1 MANKY
6 QSAEQWLRK
15 SETGQKITKS
25 SPSGSSGKIQSA
37 DEWIRQKSN
46 PVPDYQSQS
55 SGTDE
60 RAVAASNWAKKY
72 TETVEKLQ
80 QANEKRGNSWTTDVS
95 DGTHDDI
102 LSLMKEYDTIREYAK
117 LIGDKSFEEKYRN
130 LAKMSRTIYNEN
142 EKMARYGSEDA
153 YQKARRQKEWYDKY
167 RNLDYN
173 RLEET
178 AQGIADQEERDFVQS
193 MAANAR
199 LDRLRNMDITQAQT
213 DLGQLR
219 RDRDRLYDL
228 ALESVDWTE
237 SASRKQ
243 PDNIK
248 DTYDSR
254 IAKLETE
261 IAVAKREQRKAE
273 LSGVGDRNA
282 KNYDPEFAKRA
293 QFRGSSALSRM
304 INETEAD
311 RAWRKQQDD
320 VWGASDFSQKG
331 YDRLT
336 QEEKDIYNYWDS
348 YDSQNGTNKAQ
359 EYLDSIQKALNDR
372 QSTEVYEQS
381 KDYNRFLKML
391 AYGAV
396 GMEGAIKGI
405 SKIPDLISGSE
416 EYTPAS
422 PTQIAANMLLQDD
435 RENGHK
441 MGGLGK
447 YSPANLLQ
455 DEEGG
460 RTWEEFFGQ
469 GAMSIGNMIPTMGTA
484 ALIGMAAPALG
495 AGAALTQGLT
505 KAGSLAVMG
514 AGIAGNTYTEAI
526 NQGYSPKNAKAYA
539 YANAASEIGTEL
551 LFGGIEGMTGIG
563 TDALGKK
570 LLSMTDNA
578 ILRAGAR
585 GVVDGLGET
594 VEEGFQAVIEPW
606 MSNVILHK
614 DEVLRGQDVA
624 YNMLAGFATGF
635 MMSGPSIALD
645 EYGTYRT
652 GKDALNQKIDVNTL
666 RGIGESFDIGTE
678 ANRLA
683 GKINENT
690 GAYTIGRTLNEIGAG
705 LGAQNIRD
713 ISRYLQN
720 HGLPAD
726 VAEQNAMMLNYIAM
740 GGELSQEQKLTV
752 NENQLLADAFREM
765 VMNPDSKV
773 NQRTKGLQR
782 LMEAGNDSDSQ
793 VAQPASRR
801 NENGDA
807 ALKNPNRAV
816 LAVASR
822 EGDTMQLR
830 LKNGDVVDSTDITAY
845 HDSKEALLFETARK
859 FSTDVGDAN
868 RIANGF
874 ESSNVSMEEY
884 CKGVEDCYRY
894 GLYGMNYSEVKRGSL
909 SSIVDAEA
917 ARSAYMAGIREAN
930 TRVARQQKAAM
941 EARQPGQDAAVHF
954 NRNGRKFDA
963 KRETAISTM
972 EQLSKALGVDFWV
985 FESYE
990 KNGSRVYADETGAEH
1005 KAPNG
1010 WYDDNGIHID
1020 LNAGNDGRGVMLYTL
1035 AHELTHHIRRY
1046 SPEKFKAFADVVM
1059 KGYGDRGISAEN
1071 LIQKQI
1077 AKAKRSG
1084 RDVDYDTAYE
1094 EMIADSMEGI
1104 LSDGK
1109 VLEKLKS
1116 IQESDPSLWETVK
1129 RWAKDTA
1136 EKIRKIVDAYK
1147 GQRMDS
1153 DEGKVVANMK
1163 EILPQLEEL
1172 YAEGLADTRGTTV
1185 TDGDEGA
1192 KNAAKDG
1199 GVNFSIRNTSNMDW
1213 KTQIISALKHN
1224 GIVRHMDTLVVMKE
1238 TPDFCL
1244 KDGVDN
1250 LPMAIPLSVITKAQK
1265 GKNADHSISDKN
1277 LISLKSGMENAI
1289 AVIDNPGR
1297 NSFAFITPLS
1307 ENGGKVVAFFEK
1319 NVLFDGD
1326 MVHKATSIHSR
1337 TDVGG
1342 LLNNISEDAVIYVK
1356 NENEFDNLVGM
1367 SDSISDAYKNKVKF
1381 VYDSLPHKKSAV
1393 KEKFSMRDT
1402 VEETKDLIAVHNISE
1417 EKLLKSLNLGGLPMP
1432 SIAILRAKDGHSDF
1446 GDISLVFG
1454 KDTIDPELFRA
1465 NKVYSGDAY
1474 TPTYPRV
1481 EYKASAKAEKK
1492 VSTKYYEL
1500 AKKIGYEE
1508 VRPLYQYVTELED
1521 TLNRDGGESA
1531 MLERLYNDTD
1541 MMQVYLQD
1549 TGREKV
1555 QPITHEVKTEISEDA
1570 AQMNQ
1575 YFIDEL
1581 GEEFISNFETNPG
1594 NGIFGGRKAYIA
1606 EHEAEILDAYKNICM
1621 EHYGFT
1627 QEEADNRADNT
1638 SQRDLFGYLRNAY
1651 TYMQN
1656 KGVTVRT
1663 ETDVEATREKIRE
1676 VSADGYREWV
1686 DGLFKGVQEKEGIRN
1701 NKEYFTPSGKR
1712 RGFEALHY
1720 ENTLENV
1727 VKAMR
1732 ETGEKG
1738 IGFGGG
1744 SIFGAST
1751 TEFSSIDEIK
1761 SAEGRLQ
1768 KLSDEEYQ
1776 KIKQGFTDRFFEL
1789 ASSLPKN
1796 TSSFSALDDAANMLI
1811 EAVAKFKTKSAMA
1824 NYLRRESQGWA
1835 KYSDY
1840 VLDDLLELVND
1851 IRSMPTGYFEAKPQ
1865 RAVGFDE
1872 VVAVVAPDNLGSEVS
1887 QKLSDIGVNV
1897 VFYEHGNEESRTVAL
1912 NSLENVKF
1920 SQRDSDG
1927 NDLTVDQAEYF
1938 RNSKVRDKDGNLLVM
1953 YHGTPNGGF
1962 TKFRSGSYFTENPE
1976 YAAVYQSPGASML
1989 SHKKDA
1995 DNPQRY
2001 QVYLNIEKPFDT
2013 RNPKERRIFMQEYYR
2028 QYGTGAPLSDS
2039 GLPDWT
2045 DGMDLQEFLED
2056 MGYDYDGLILDE
2068 GATGGYGEEVKS
2080 RGLSYVTFNPE
2091 QVKNVANM
2099 APTADPD
2106 IRYSD
2111 RDPDAG
2117 KMNRILQKQNA
2128 ELKDTVQ
2135 YLREL
2140 VRLQGKVTDG
2150 TVYTWGSVE
2159 AAARRLMNDAGAK
2172 GDVVELRKILEK
2184 VYKAMGEGSDE
2195 MTGLID
2201 EAAQWL
2207 VDHKREAKPKL
2218 DSYAEGILKE
2228 IKGRGVRLNDSQKAE
2243 AAAFMGKY
2251 QDYRRRFFGTLNFSD
2266 SAGTSLDQFWAE
2278 MSESY
2283 PDVFGKDVS
2292 SSDMPRKLYDA
2303 IDSLR
2308 NMYQESEFSPEE
2320 MLESDLNEQ
2329 RMAVWENFTKLVPIK
2344 TTADRNKA
2352 KVESIKQ
2359 RYDQKVQS
2367 IRQTYQSQIDQ
2378 LKQQRKA
2385 DVQAARANMQEKADA
2400 QQLAAK
2406 ERYQQQKEDL
2416 KAAKQDTQI
2425 MEREFIRF
2433 LRAYDK
2439 VSTAGESAQAQAD
2452 ALKNV
2457 LSEEVKKHKQDNA
2470 AWDKEYKRLLREYD
2484 AAGRNIDA
2492 LEEKLSRTRESAKA
2506 RVESRKQTAVRN
2518 QLKDLHGKLQKMILN
2533 PGKGVTAHA
2542 PTALTQAVAD
2552 VCDLFVSNL
2561 EQAGV
2566 RRAGE
2571 YDARIATMQ
2580 GKLAENPDLKY
2591 AQNGVDAANRQKVRI
2606 GEQSM
2611 KLAEL
2616 QSQYEALKSGE
2627 NAIYYDE
2634 HTSKMLED
2642 LKNMLDGKDI
2652 YDMTSKELE
2661 AVKDTMQSFYHSI
2674 VSANNIWL
2682 GDYNASLTD
2691 TARQWGK
2698 EINDV
2703 NVGFIRKYMGRYLN
2717 WQMSPDT
2724 FFMATSGFAKDSVG
2738 EKISRMFAKGT
2749 ERMIGVQQ
2757 IYYRMFAPILENK
2770 NNQSELHN
2778 LLGRPAA
2785 KKNLVDWGL
2794 KNKNGDNVQTTRGMM
2809 LMAYMLLGQKDSRAA
2824 LAESGFKVPDQKV
2837 YYKDRSRA
2845 FGDKDVGQMLTPGIA
2860 EDLNGIGKQI
2870 QDMENGLK
2878 RGDFGGMTEEDFRQ
2892 KLDNLRNQRN
2902 DLILGEEGR
2911 LLGLRDNIEKML
2923 TPMEK
2928 QIIEVAKAWF
2938 AKSGELMADA
2948 HEEVHGYR
2956 PKLIEDYVPIHR
2968 NGATVWTDIRESNG
2982 AFNLENSGFLKERV
2996 HNNNAIVL
3004 TDLFVELGSQRD
3016 AIARYCGFV
3025 KAQKDFNRI
3034 WKIQARGMS
3043 TSINEMIGAKF
3054 GTGNT
3059 MLGVSGE
3066 QYVENFIKDIGGG
3079 RNSGKGVLD
3088 RFYGAAASKSLS
3100 LNLRVAAS
3108 QLASIPTAAAE
3119 VGWKNMSVGFVKGL
3133 GTAFS
3138 TNKKKALAEKNAFF
3152 FQRSRGEG
3160 GITEVSDLMQ
3170 KNGLWAR
3177 VSGSKVGKL
3186 LFNWCQNMD
3195 VFATSTMYAMAEEAA
3210 VSRGHKRGESGFEE
3224 AVNEIYTQIIRRTQ
3238 PNYTVTERSDIL
3250 RDNRGGMKMLTMFKT
3265 QSNQNLNILMQA
3277 SGKLTKTIHDYRY
3290 KQNGVTK
3297 ADVTNACKHFA
3308 NASTAV
3314 VIGGSAAFVLLRAG
3328 VNLIWAQ
3335 VKSYRDDETGE
3346 VTSDEVKAAMFQEFL
3361 SSMAG
3366 MFTLGD
3372 MAYEFIYSAIT
3383 GEKYYGMTDSA
3394 VGLLGDALEEINRLW
3409 QNRGKWDEM
3418 EDKDMRKE
3426 LRRSIGNIFGAF
3438 GVPAENAMKFVDAY
3452 EHWKLNVEKGSLFNY
3467 SDIDT
3472 TDEQYRNRFLKAYRA
3487 GDEEGCD
3494 NLLAILSLNAD
3505 ESNARRAAITVRG
3518 GFRDSLKDKFLK
3530 DEVTEEEV
3538 RDIFAKY
3545 LDADD
3550 EDIDLMIA
3558 EWKGKKDTG
3567 MTLDEMQDQYLR
3579 NLVST
3584 EAYIKY
3590 LQDYQGKDAEKAE
3603 EAELRLR
3610 CERDTGYAYDEIKEA
3625 YMEEEISHAEAA
3637 EWIKTYG
3644 QVEDAEKK
3652 LKEYDFEDATGWNW
3666 DDRKD
3671 CYLSGGVSSG
3681 DLKKWLMDID
3691 GKRSADADYYI
3702 GNLDFEKENGYA
3714 YNEKLEKYIAGE
3726 ISRQQLKQAL
3736 MTKGGMFAAEAD
3748 RELVAYDYIKNH
3760 PNTQLSI
3767 TTAYSYTRKIDNCD
3781 YTLQSAG
3788 FTEEQFLSFREQK
3801 AKCNGT
3807 DNDGDGYRDSGS
3819 IQAQVLPIIDAMPIS
3834 DAQKDTLWFF
3844 CGWSKKTLKTKAPWH
3859 TR

>member
-1 MANKY
+1 MDFVDFLKEREKKQTSNG
-6 QSAEQWLRK
+6 SH
-15 SETGQKITKS
+15 
-25 SPSGSSGKIQSA
+25 SGSSNSSEKGRSA
-37 DEWIRQKSN
+37 NTFVDFVKEYNQREEVVQRRK
-46 PVPDYQSQS
+46 
-55 SGTDE
+55 E
-60 RAVAASNWAKKY
+60 ASNNVQKWLGNYNSTLKGY
-72 TETVEKLQ
+72 RDYEKT
-80 QANEKRGNSWTTDVS
+80 AFDTWDTNFGGEWYEKVLGLRD
-95 DGTHDDI
+95 
-102 LSLMKEYDTIREYAK
+102 EYDSIRNDASLIGSNYRDAYDYLNELADTIQKNREY
-117 LIGDKSFEEKYRN
+117 
-130 LAKMSRTIYNEN
+130 MSQFDSDEGYQTHRRQQEW
-142 EKMARYGSEDA
+142 
-153 YQKARRQKEWYDKY
+153 YQKYQ
-167 RNLDYN
+167 NLDYN
-173 RLEET
+173 RLEKT
-178 AQGIADQEERDFVQS
+178 AAGITDPEEKEFVKN
-193 MAANAR
+193 MAANSR
-199 LDRLRNMDITQAQT
+199 VQRLRNMDITMAQT
-213 DLGQLR
+213 DVGQLR

-228 ALESVDWTE
+228 ALESVDWTDN
-237 SASRKQ
+237 ASRNR
-243 PDNIK
+243 PDEVK
-248 DTYDSR
+248 KKYDSQ

-261 IAVAKREQRKAE
+261 INQAKRYQKEAE
-273 LSGVGDRNA
+273 LSAVGDRYSQ
-282 KNYDPEFAKRA
+282 NYDPEFAKRA
-293 QFRGSSALSRM
+293 QFRGDSERSRYINDPEAPTALRNPGEHPEDY
-304 INETEAD
+304 ITGKTD
-311 RAWRKQQDD
+311 Y
-320 VWGASDFSQKG
+320 SQFG
-331 YDRLT
+331 YALMS
-336 QEEKDIYNYWDS
+336 QEQRDIYNYWDS
-348 YDSQNGTNKAQ
+348 YDQQNGTDKAT
-359 EYLDSIQKALNDR
+359 EYLDSIAENLQAKMAIGEFDNIKDKNALQKMAFY
-372 QSTEVYEQS
+372 V
-381 KDYNRFLKML
+381 
-391 AYGAV
+391 GA
-396 GMEGAIKGI
+396 GAEGGLTGI
-405 SKIPDLISGSE
+405 GKLYDLFTGSE
-416 EYTPAS
+416 RYTPAS
-422 PTQIAANMLLQDD
+422 STQIAANMLMEQD
-435 RENGHK
+435 RQKSGNVWGI
-441 MGGLGK
+441 
-447 YSPANLLQ
+447 LQ
-455 DEEGG
+455 DEENS
-460 RTWEEFFGQ
+460 RKWSDFWAQ
-469 GAMSIGNMIPTMGTA
+469 NAMSAGNMIPSAATGLALNLALPGLGVGAKATA
-484 ALIGMAAPALG
+484 KIAR
-495 AGAALTQGLT
+495 
-505 KAGSLAVMG
+505 AGSLAVMG

-563 TDALGKK
+563 TDMIGDAILKK
-570 LLSMTDNA
+570 TDNA

-585 GVVDGLGET
+585 GFVDGLGET

-606 MSNVILHK
+606 MNNVILHK

-652 GKDALNQKIDVNTL
+652 GKDALDQKIDVDTL
-666 RGIGESFDIGTE
+666 RGIGESFDAGTE

-683 GKINENT
+683 KKIDKNT
-690 GAYTIGRTLNEIGAG
+690 GAYTIGRALNEIGAE
-705 LGAQNIRD
+705 LGEQNVRD
-713 ISRYLQN
+713 ITRYLQN

-726 VAEQNAMMLNYIAM
+726 VAENNAMVLNYIAM
-740 GGELSQEQKLTV
+740 GGQLSEQQKLMV
-752 NENQLLADAFREM
+752 NENQLLADAVRE
-765 VMNPDSKV
+765 VILDPDSKV
-773 NQRTKGLQR
+773 NQRTNGLKK
-782 LMEAGNDSDSQ
+782 LMGSGETVETPEAAKI
-793 VAQPASRR
+793 VSRR

-807 ALKNPNRAV
+807 ALNNPNRAV
-816 LAVASR
+816 LAVDSR

-830 LKNGDVVDSTDITAY
+830 LKNGDVVDSSDMTAY
-845 HDSKEALLFETARK
+845 HDEAEALLFETARK
-859 FSTDVGDAN
+859 YSRDVADAN

-874 ESSNVSMEEY
+874 EGSNVSMEEY

-909 SSIVDAEA
+909 SSTVDADA

-941 EARQPGQDAAVHF
+941 EARQPGQEAAVHF

-1020 LNAGNDGRGVMLYTL
+1020 LNAGNDGRGVMMYTL

-1129 RWAKDTA
+1129 QWAKDTA

-1153 DEGKVVANMK
+1153 DEGMVVANMK

-1172 YAEGLADTRGTTV
+1172 YAEGLADTRGTAV
-1185 TDGDEGA
+1185 TDGDDGA

-1199 GVNFSIRNTSNMDW
+1199 GVKYQIRNTIKMSWED
-1213 KTQIISALKHN
+1213 QIRGLLYDGKSIRRN
-1224 GIVRHMDTLVVMKE
+1224 DTLVVGNVAS
-1238 TPDFCL
+1238 FL
-1244 KDGVDN
+1244 SSNGVSSVP
-1250 LPMAIPLSVITKAQK
+1250 LAIPQNVITKAMS
-1265 GKNADHSISDKN
+1265 GKDISHSINRGKLLKLKN
-1277 LISLKSGMENAI
+1277 GIENAPI
-1289 AVIDNPGR
+1289 VIVNPDR
-1297 NSFAFITPLS
+1297 NAIVYITNVKQGGYPILAAFDMD
-1307 ENGGKVVAFFEK
+1307 AD
-1319 NVLFDGD
+1319 FDGD
-1326 MVHKATSIHSR
+1326 RVHKATSIH
-1337 TDVGG
+1337 TQIDVQT
-1342 LLNNISEDAVIYVK
+1342 LLEQLSEKATIYVQNK
-1356 NENEFDNLVGM
+1356 NELETVGATNNLRGLSANIKFIDEIVPR
-1367 SDSISDAYKNKVKF
+1367 SETTVNK
-1381 VYDSLPHKKSAV
+1381 
-1393 KEKFSMRDT
+1393 KFSMRDT

-1454 KDTIDPELFRA
+1454 KDTIDPEFFRA

-1651 TYMQN
+1651 AYMQN

-1676 VSADGYREWV
+1676 ISADGYREWV

-1897 VFYEHGNEESRTVAL
+1897 VSYEHGNEESRTVAL

-2091 QVKNVANM
+2091 QVKNVANTT
-2099 APTADPD
+2099 PTADPD

-2159 AAARRLMNDAGAK
+2159 AAARRLMNGAGAK

-2184 VYKAMGEGSDE
+2184 TYKAMGEGSE
-2195 MTGLID
+2195 NMTGLID

-2207 VDHKREAKPKL
+2207 VDHKPESKPKL
-2218 DSYAEGILKE
+2218 DSYAQGILSE
-2228 IKGRGVRLNDSQKAE
+2228 IKGRGISLNDSQKAE
-2243 AAAFMGKY
+2243 AAHLVGKY
-2251 QDYRRRFFGTLNFSD
+2251 GDYRRRFFGTLNISD
-2266 SAGTSLDQFWAE
+2266 TANTSLDQFWQE
-2278 MSESY
+2278 MSGQY
-2283 PDVFGKDVS
+2283 PDIFKPDIS
-2292 SSDMPRKLYDA
+2292 SSDMPRELYSA
-2303 IDSLR
+2303 IDTLKS
-2308 NMYQESEFSPEE
+2308 MYEVREFSPEE
-2320 MLESDLNEQ
+2320 LAEAALNEQ
-2329 RMAVWENFTKLVPIK
+2329 RMNVWENFTKLVPIK

-2352 KVESIKQ
+2352 QVEAIKQ
-2359 RYDQKVQS
+2359 QYTEKIQS
-2367 IRQTYQSQIDQ
+2367 IRENYQSQIDQ
-2378 LKQQRKA
+2378 LKQQRLEDVKA
-2385 DVQAARANMQEKADA
+2385 VRAEMQGKADA
-2400 QQLAAK
+2400 QQQAAK
-2406 ERYQQQKEDL
+2406 EQFKQQKEDL
-2416 KAAKQDTQI
+2416 KAAREDTQI
-2425 MEREFIRF
+2425 IEREF
-2433 LRAYDK
+2433 LRLARECEKAIKAGD
-2439 VSTAGESAQAQAD
+2439 TAQSRAD
-2452 ALKNV
+2452 SLKAALDA
-2457 LSEEVKKHKQDNA
+2457 ETEKHKQDNA
-2470 AWDKEYKRLLREYD
+2470 MWEKEFQRLFREYEKAD
-2484 AAGRNIDA
+2484 RNVDA
-2492 LEEKLSRTRESAKA
+2492 LQEKLEKARASAKA
-2506 RVESRKQTAVRN
+2506 RVEGRKQTAIRN
-2518 QLKDLHGKLQKMILN
+2518 QLKDIHGQLSRMLTN

-2552 VCDLFVSNL
+2552 VCQMFASNL
-2561 EQAGV
+2561 EQAGI
-2566 RRAGE
+2566 RQSGE
-2571 YDARIATMQ
+2571 YDARIEMLS
-2580 GKLAENPDLKY
+2580 GKLAENTELKY
-2591 AQNGVDAANRQKVRI
+2591 AQNGIDAAQRQKLRI
-2606 GEQSM
+2606 ADKEI
-2611 KLAEL
+2611 KLGQL
-2616 QSQYEALKSGE
+2616 RQRYEEIKKDGALS
-2627 NAIYYDE
+2627 IYYDE
-2634 HTSKMLED
+2634 HTSQMLEA
-2642 LKNMLDGKDI
+2642 LDKQLRGKDI
-2652 YDMTSKELE
+2652 YEMTSQELE
-2661 AVKDTMQSFYHSI
+2661 AVKETMQSFYHSI
-2674 VSANNIWL
+2674 VNANKIWM
-2682 GDYNASLTD
+2682 GDHNAELTE

-2703 NVGFIRKYMGRYLN
+2703 NVGFIRKYLKPVGRYMN

-2724 FFMATSGFAKDSVG
+2724 MFMAFSGYAKNSVG
-2738 EKISRMFAKGT
+2738 EQVQKMFSKGT
-2749 ERMIGVQQ
+2749 ERMIQVQTE
-2757 IYYRMFAPILENK
+2757 YYNQFADIMENPQNRK
-2770 NNQSELHN
+2770 ELGK
-2778 LLGRPAA
+2778 LLGNPT
-2785 KKNLVDWGL
+2785 KTLVDVGL
-2794 KNKNGDNVQTTRGMM
+2794 KDMNGNSVKITRGMA
-2809 LMAYMLLGQKDSRAA
+2809 LQLYMLLCQEDSRKA
-2824 LAESGFKVPDQKV
+2824 LVYSGLKVPDQRM
-2837 YYKDRSRA
+2837 YYKDRSKA
-2845 FGDKDVGQMLTPGIA
+2845 YGDKELNEMLTPGLGDSAYDLSRQIEDA
-2860 EDLNGIGKQI
+2860 EKS
-2870 QDMENGLK
+2870 LK
-2878 RGDFGGMTEEDFRQ
+2878 RGEFGGISEEAFRQ
-2892 KLDNLRNQRN
+2892 NLEDMRRKRDNMVM
-2902 DLILGEEGR
+2902 GEEAR
-2911 LLGLRDNIEKML
+2911 LLGLRNTIEEML
-2923 TPMEK
+2923 TPLER
-2928 QIIEVAKAWF
+2928 QCIESGRKWYAR
-2938 AKSGELMADA
+2938 SGELMADA
-2948 HEEVHGYR
+2948 HEEIHGYR
-2956 PKLIEDYVPIHR
+2956 PRLIEDYVPMHR
-2968 NGATVWTDIRESNG
+2968 NGDTVWTDIRDSNS

-2996 HNNNAIVL
+2996 ENRNAILL
-3004 TDLFVELGSQRD
+3004 TDFFVELGSQRD
-3016 AIARYCGFV
+3016 AIARYCGYS
-3025 KAQKDFNRI
+3025 KAQKDFSRL
-3034 WKIQARGMS
+3034 WKIRMPGMS
-3043 TSINEMIGAKF
+3043 ISVNEMIGAKF
-3054 GTGNT
+3054 GKGNSG
-3059 MLGVSGE
+3059 LGVSGVD
-3066 QYVENFIKDIGGG
+3066 YVENYIKDIAGG
-3079 RNSGKGVLD
+3079 RESGKGLLD
-3088 RFYGAAASKSLS
+3088 KFYGAAASASLS
-3100 LNLRVAAS
+3100 LNPRVAVS
-3108 QLASIPTAAAE
+3108 QLASIPTAAAA

-3133 GTAFS
+3133 KTAFS
-3138 TNKKKALAEKNAFF
+3138 KDAKNALAQKNAFF
-3152 FQRSRGEG
+3152 FQRYRGEG
-3160 GITEVSDLMQ
+3160 GITEVADLTQ
-3170 KNGLWAR
+3170 KNGLWNR
-3177 VSGSKVGKL
+3177 ISQSKAGKL

-3210 VSRGHKRGESGFEE
+3210 VSRGYKRGEIGFDE
-3224 AVNEIYTQIIRRTQ
+3224 AANEIYTEIIRRTQ
-3238 PNYTVTERSDIL
+3238 PNYTVTERSDML
-3250 RDNRGGMKMLTMFKT
+3250 RDNRAHMKMFNMFKT

-3277 SGKLTKTIHDYRY
+3277 SGKFSKMRQDFKAGR
-3290 KQNGVTK
+3290 NGVTR
-3297 ADVTNACKHFA
+3297 ADVKQAAMDLA
-3308 NASTAV
+3308 NAGTAV
-3314 VIGGSAAFVLLRAG
+3314 IIGGAGAFVLMRTA
-3328 VNLIWAQ
+3328 VNLVWAQ
-3335 VKSYRDDETGE
+3335 VKGYRDDETGE
-3346 VTSDEVKAAMFQEFL
+3346 VTSDKIKEGMFQEFL

-3372 MAYEFIYSAIT
+3372 MAYDIIHAAVS
-3383 GEKYYGMTDSA
+3383 GERYYGLTDSA
-3394 VGLLGDALEEINRLW
+3394 VGAVGDALQELFDLW
-3409 QNRGKWDEM
+3409 QKSQDEEGWDEQ
-3418 EDKDMRKE
+3418 ERKKDI
-3426 LRRSIGNIFGAF
+3426 RRTIGSVFGAF

-3452 EHWKLNVEKGSLFNY
+3452 EHWVLNIQNGSLGNY
-3467 SDIDT
+3467 DDSAT
-3472 TDEQYRNRFLKAYRA
+3472 TKAQYRNRFLNAYRD
-3487 GDEEGCD
+3487 GDADTCND
-3494 NLLAILSLNAD
+3494 ILALLAVTAD
-3505 ESNARRAAITVRG
+3505 EPNERRAAIELRG
-3518 GFRDSLKDKFLK
+3518 GFRDSFKDKFLK
-3530 DEVTEEEV
+3530 GEVTEDEV
-3538 RDIFAKY
+3538 RDIMVTY
-3545 LDADD
+3545 LDAEP
-3550 EDIDLMIA
+3550 EDVELMIA
-3558 EWKGKKDTG
+3558 GWKGKQDTG
-3567 MTLDEMQDQYLR
+3567 MTLDEMQDSYLR
-3579 NLVST
+3579 EKVST
-3584 EAYIKY
+3584 EDYIQY
-3590 LQDYQGKDAEKAE
+3590 LTKYQGKDQEKAE

-3625 YMEEEISHAEAA
+3625 YMDEEITASDASQ
-3637 EWIKTYG
+3637 WLKDYG
-3644 QVEDAEKK
+3644 KVEDPEKK
-3652 LKEYDFEDATGWNW
+3652 LKEYDFEDATGYNW
-3666 DDRKD
+3666 ADRKD
-3671 CYLSGGVSSG
+3671 CYLSGGVSSA
-3681 DLKKWLMDID
+3681 DLKRWLMDID
-3691 GKRSADADYYI
+3691 GKRSAEADAYI
-3702 GNLDFEKENGYA
+3702 SNLDFEKENGYA
-3714 YNEKLEKYIAGE
+3714 YNEKLEKYISGE
-3726 ISRQQLKQAL
+3726 ITRQQLKQAL
-3736 MTKGGMFAAEAD
+3736 MTKGGMFEAEAD

-3760 PNTQLSI
+3760 PNTALSI
-3767 TTAYSYTRKIDNCD
+3767 STAYSYTRKINNCE

-3788 FTEEQFLSFREQK
+3788 LTEEQFLSFREK
-3801 AKCNGT
+3801 KNACNGT
-3807 DNDGDGYRDSGS
+3807 DSDGDGYRDSGS
-3819 IQAQVLPIIDAMPIS
+3819 VQAQVLPIIDAMPIS
-3834 DAQKDTLWFF
+3834 EEQKDTLWFF
-3844 CGWSKKTLKTKAPWH
+3844 CGWSKKTLNRKAPWKK
-3859 TR
+3859 R

>member
-1 MANKY
+1 MDFVDFLKEREKKQTSNG
-6 QSAEQWLRK
+6 SH
-15 SETGQKITKS
+15 
-25 SPSGSSGKIQSA
+25 SGSSNSSEKGRSA
-37 DEWIRQKSN
+37 NTFVDFVKEYNQREEVVQRRK
-46 PVPDYQSQS
+46 
-55 SGTDE
+55 E
-60 RAVAASNWAKKY
+60 ASNNVQKWLGNYNSTLKGY
-72 TETVEKLQ
+72 RDYEKT
-80 QANEKRGNSWTTDVS
+80 AFDTWDTNFGGEWYEKVLGLRD
-95 DGTHDDI
+95 
-102 LSLMKEYDTIREYAK
+102 EYDSIRNDASLIGSNYRDAYDYLNELADTIQKNREY
-117 LIGDKSFEEKYRN
+117 
-130 LAKMSRTIYNEN
+130 MSQFDSDEGYQTHRRQQEW
-142 EKMARYGSEDA
+142 
-153 YQKARRQKEWYDKY
+153 YQKYQ
-167 RNLDYN
+167 NLDYN
-173 RLEET
+173 RLEKT
-178 AQGIADQEERDFVQS
+178 AAGIEDPEEKEFVQN
-193 MAANAR
+193 MAGNAR
-199 LDRLRNMDITQAQT
+199 VQRMRNMDITMAQT
-213 DLGQLR
+213 DVGQLR

-228 ALESVDWTE
+228 ALESVDWTDN
-237 SASRKQ
+237 ASRNR
-243 PDNIK
+243 PDEVK
-248 DTYDSR
+248 KKYDSQ
-254 IAKLETE
+254 IAKLEADINE
-261 IAVAKREQRKAE
+261 AKRYQKEAE
-273 LSGVGDRNA
+273 LSAVGDRYSQ
-282 KNYDPEFAKRA
+282 NYDPEFAQRA
-293 QFRGSSALSRM
+293 QFRGDSALSRM
-304 INETEAD
+304 INETESE

-336 QEEKDIYNYWDS
+336 QEEKDTYNYWDS
-348 YDSQNGTNKAQ
+348 YDRQNGTQKAQ
-359 EYLDSIQKALNDR
+359 EYLDSLR
-372 QSTEVYEQS
+372 LEYRVGTENYEQS
-381 KDYNRFLKML
+381 KDYNRALKML
-391 AYGAV
+391 SYGAV
-396 GMEGAIKGI
+396 GMEGALKGI
-405 SKIPDLISGSE
+405 AKVPDMLAGKE
-416 EYTPAS
+416 DYTPAS

-447 YSPANLLQ
+447 YSPGNLLQ

-469 GAMSIGNMIPTMGTA
+469 GAMSIGNMVPSMAVAGM
-484 ALIGMAAPALG
+484 IGMAAPALG
-495 AGAALTQGLT
+495 AGAALTKGLSR
-505 KAGSLAVMG
+505 AGSLAVMG
-514 AGIAGNTYTEAI
+514 AGIAGNTYAEAV

-563 TDALGKK
+563 TDALGEKI
-570 LLSMTDNA
+570 LSMTDNA

-585 GVVDGLGET
+585 GLVDGLGET

-606 MSNVILHK
+606 MNNVILHK

-652 GKDALNQKIDVNTL
+652 GKDALNQKIDVDAL
-666 RGIGESFDIGTE
+666 RGVGESFDIGTE

-683 GKINENT
+683 KKIDKNT
-690 GAYTIGRTLNEIGAG
+690 GAYTIGRMLNEIGAG
-705 LGAQNIRD
+705 LGEQNVRD

-726 VAEQNAMMLNYIAM
+726 VAERNAMVLNYIAM
-740 GGELSQEQKLTV
+740 GGQLSEEQKLMV
-752 NENQLLADAFREM
+752 NENQLLADAFRDM
-765 VMNPDSKV
+765 VLDQNSKV
-773 NQRTKGLQR
+773 MQRTQGLKKLTQG
-782 LMEAGNDSDSQ
+782 EQAES
-793 VAQPASRR
+793 VPIAEKIVSRR

-807 ALKNPNRAV
+807 ALNNPNRAV
-816 LAVASR
+816 LAVTSR

-830 LKNGDVVDSTDITAY
+830 LKNGDTVDSTDMTAY
-845 HDSKEALLFETARK
+845 HDEAEALLFETARK
-859 FSTDVGDAN
+859 YSRDVADAN
-868 RIANGF
+868 LIANGF
-874 ESSNVSMEEY
+874 EGSNVSMEEY

-894 GLYGMNYSEVKRGSL
+894 GLYGMSYSEVKRGSM
-909 SSIVDAEA
+909 SSAIDAEA

-941 EARQPGQDAAVHF
+941 EARQPGQEAALHF

-963 KRETAISTM
+963 KRETSISTM

-1010 WYDDNGIHID
+1010 WYDEYGIHID

-1035 AHELTHHIRRY
+1035 AHELTHHIRKY

-1059 KGYGDRGISAEN
+1059 KGYGDRDISAEN

-1077 AKAKRSG
+1077 AKAKKNG

-1094 EMIADSMEGI
+1094 DMIADSMEGI
-1104 LSDGK
+1104 LADGK
-1109 VLEKLKS
+1109 VLEKLKGL
-1116 IQESDPSLWETVK
+1116 QESDPSLWETVK
-1129 RWAKDTA
+1129 QWAKDVA
-1136 EKIRKIVDAYK
+1136 EKIRAIVDAYK
-1147 GQRMDS
+1147 GERMDS
-1153 DEGKVVANMK
+1153 TEGKIVSNMK

-1185 TDGDEGA
+1185 TNVDAGA
-1192 KNAAKDG
+1192 KNAAQDG

-1297 NSFAFITPLS
+1297 NSFAFITPLY
-1307 ENGGKVVAFFEK
+1307 ENGGKIVAFFEK

-1356 NENEFDNLVGM
+1356 NKNEFDSLVGM

-1381 VYDSLPHKKSAV
+1381 VYDSLPHKESAV
-1393 KEKFSMRDT
+1393 KR
-1402 VEETKDLIAVHNISE
+1402 
-1417 EKLLKSLNLGGLPMP
+1417 KL
-1432 SIAILRAKDGHSDF
+1432 
-1446 GDISLVFG
+1446 
-1454 KDTIDPELFRA
+1454 
-1465 NKVYSGDAY
+1465 
-1474 TPTYPRV
+1474 
-1481 EYKASAKAEKK
+1481 
-1492 VSTKYYEL
+1492 
-1500 AKKIGYEE
+1500 
-1508 VRPLYQYVTELED
+1508 
-1521 TLNRDGGESA
+1521 
-1531 MLERLYNDTD
+1531 
-1541 MMQVYLQD
+1541 
-1549 TGREKV
+1549 
-1555 QPITHEVKTEISEDA
+1555 
-1570 AQMNQ
+1570 
-1575 YFIDEL
+1575 
-1581 GEEFISNFETNPG
+1581 
-1594 NGIFGGRKAYIA
+1594 
-1606 EHEAEILDAYKNICM
+1606 
-1621 EHYGFT
+1621 
-1627 QEEADNRADNT
+1627 
-1638 SQRDLFGYLRNAY
+1638 
-1651 TYMQN
+1651 
-1656 KGVTVRT
+1656 
-1663 ETDVEATREKIRE
+1663 
-1676 VSADGYREWV
+1676 
-1686 DGLFKGVQEKEGIRN
+1686 
-1701 NKEYFTPSGKR
+1701 
-1712 RGFEALHY
+1712 
-1720 ENTLENV
+1720 
-1727 VKAMR
+1727 
-1732 ETGEKG
+1732 
-1738 IGFGGG
+1738 
-1744 SIFGAST
+1744 
-1751 TEFSSIDEIK
+1751 
-1761 SAEGRLQ
+1761 
-1768 KLSDEEYQ
+1768 
-1776 KIKQGFTDRFFEL
+1776 
-1789 ASSLPKN
+1789 
-1796 TSSFSALDDAANMLI
+1796 
-1811 EAVAKFKTKSAMA
+1811 
-1824 NYLRRESQGWA
+1824 
-1835 KYSDY
+1835 
-1840 VLDDLLELVND
+1840 
-1851 IRSMPTGYFEAKPQ
+1851 
-1865 RAVGFDE
+1865 
-1872 VVAVVAPDNLGSEVS
+1872 
-1887 QKLSDIGVNV
+1887 
-1897 VFYEHGNEESRTVAL
+1897 
-1912 NSLENVKF
+1912 
-1920 SQRDSDG
+1920 
-1927 NDLTVDQAEYF
+1927 
-1938 RNSKVRDKDGNLLVM
+1938 
-1953 YHGTPNGGF
+1953 
-1962 TKFRSGSYFTENPE
+1962 
-1976 YAAVYQSPGASML
+1976 
-1989 SHKKDA
+1989 
-1995 DNPQRY
+1995 
-2001 QVYLNIEKPFDT
+2001 
-2013 RNPKERRIFMQEYYR
+2013 
-2028 QYGTGAPLSDS
+2028 
-2039 GLPDWT
+2039 
-2045 DGMDLQEFLED
+2045 
-2056 MGYDYDGLILDE
+2056 
-2068 GATGGYGEEVKS
+2068 
-2080 RGLSYVTFNPE
+2080 
-2091 QVKNVANM
+2091 
-2099 APTADPD
+2099 
-2106 IRYSD
+2106 SD

-2117 KMNRILQKQNA
+2117 KMNRILQNQNA
-2128 ELKDTVQ
+2128 ELRDTVD
-2135 YLREL
+2135 YLKEL
-2140 VRLQGKVTDG
+2140 VKLQGKVTDG

-2159 AAARRLMNDAGAK
+2159 AAARRLMNGAGAK
-2172 GDVVELRKILEK
+2172 GDVVELRKILERT
-2184 VYKAMGEGSDE
+2184 YKAMGEGSDS

-2201 EAAQWL
+2201 QAAQWL

-2243 AAAFMGKY
+2243 AAALMGKY
-2251 QDYRRRFFGTLNFSD
+2251 QDYRRRFFGTLNISD

-2320 MLESDLNEQ
+2320 MLESALNEQ

-2344 TTADRNKA
+2344 TVADRNKA
-2352 KVESIKQ
+2352 QVESIKQ

-2385 DVQAARANMQEKADA
+2385 DVQAVRANMQEKADA

-2406 ERYQQQKEDL
+2406 ERYQQQKADL
-2416 KAAKQDTQI
+2416 KAAQQDTQI

-2439 VSTAGESAQAQAD
+2439 VSTVGESAQAQAD
-2452 ALKNV
+2452 ALKNA

-2492 LEEKLSRTRESAKA
+2492 LEEKLTRTRESAKV

-2518 QLKDLHGKLQKMILN
+2518 QLKDLHGKFQRMILN

-2542 PTALTQAVAD
+2542 PAALTQAVAD

-2616 QSQYEALKSGE
+2616 RKQYEALKSGE

-2642 LKNMLDGKDI
+2642 LKTMLDGKDI

-2661 AVKDTMQSFYHSI
+2661 AVKNTMQSFHHSI

-2738 EKISRMFAKGT
+2738 EKVSRMFAKGT

-2785 KKNLVDWGL
+2785 KKNMVDWGL

-2870 QDMENGLK
+2870 EDMENGLK

-2928 QIIEVAKAWF
+2928 QVIDVAKAWF

-3016 AIARYCGFV
+3016 AISRYCGFV
-3025 KAQKDFNRI
+3025 KPQKDFNRI

-3059 MLGVSGE
+3059 LLGVSGE

-3100 LNLRVAAS
+3100 LNPRVAAS

-3133 GTAFS
+3133 GTALS
-3138 TNKKKALAEKNAFF
+3138 TKKKNALAEKNAFF
-3152 FQRSRGEG
+3152 FQRYRGEG

-3177 VSGSKVGKL
+3177 VSGSKAGKL

-3210 VSRGHKRGESGFEE
+3210 VSRGYKRGESGFEE

-3314 VIGGSAAFVLLRAG
+3314 VIGGSAAFVMLRAG

-3394 VGLLGDALEEINRLW
+3394 VGLLGDALEKINRLW

-3418 EDKDMRKE
+3418 EDKDKRKE

-3452 EHWKLNVEKGSLFNY
+3452 EHWKLNVENGSLFNY
-3467 SDIDT
+3467 SDKDT

-3505 ESNARRAAITVRG
+3505 EPNERRAAITIRG

-3530 DEVTEEEV
+3530 EEVTEEEV
-3538 RDIFAKY
+3538 RDIFTKY

-3558 EWKGKKDTG
+3558 GWKGKKDTG

-3584 EAYIKY
+3584 EAYVKY
-3590 LQDYQGKDAEKAE
+3590 LQDYQGKDQKEAE

-3610 CERDTGYAYDEIKEA
+3610 CERDTGYAYDEIKQA
-3625 YMEEEISHAEAA
+3625 YMDEDITASDAA
-3637 EWIKTYG
+3637 QWLGDYG
-3644 QVEDAEKK
+3644 KVENPEKK
-3652 LKEYDFEDATGWNW
+3652 LKEYDFEDETGYSW
-3666 DDRKD
+3666 DDKRM
-3671 CYLSGGVSSG
+3671 CYLDGAVSKP
-3681 DLKKWLMDID
+3681 DFKRWLMDID

-3714 YNEKLEKYIAGE
+3714 YNEKLEKYISGE

-3736 MTKGGMFAAEAD
+3736 MTKGGMFEAEAD

-3767 TTAYSYTRKIDNCD
+3767 STAYSYTRKINNCD

-3788 FTEEQFLSFREQK
+3788 FTEEQFLSFREK
-3801 AKCNGT
+3801 KNACNGT

-3819 IQAQVLPIIDAMPIS
+3819 VQAQVLPIIDAMPIS
-3834 DAQKDTLWFF
+3834 AEQKDTLWFF
-3844 CGWSKKTLKTKAPWH
+3844 CGWSKKTLPKKAPWH